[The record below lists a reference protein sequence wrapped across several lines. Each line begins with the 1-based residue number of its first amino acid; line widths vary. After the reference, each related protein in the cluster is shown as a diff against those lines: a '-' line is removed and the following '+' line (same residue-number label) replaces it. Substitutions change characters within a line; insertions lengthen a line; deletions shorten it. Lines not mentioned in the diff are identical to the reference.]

1 MTSVNTLYV
10 VTVVSVVVK
19 KHDILYFRLAINDQP
34 VRLY

>member
-1 MTSVNTLYV
+1 MTSVNALFV

-19 KHDILYFRLAINDQP
+19 KHDILYFRLVINDQP